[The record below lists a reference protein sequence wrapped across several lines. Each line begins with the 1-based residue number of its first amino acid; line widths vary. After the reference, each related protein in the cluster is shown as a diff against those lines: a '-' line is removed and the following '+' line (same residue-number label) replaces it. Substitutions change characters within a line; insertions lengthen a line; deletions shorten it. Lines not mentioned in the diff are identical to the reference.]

1 MFSSFEKKQ
10 SLTQKK
16 DAPSTSSIFDSSSQS
31 ESLQRKAE
39 LANGAVQRE
48 EPPRPNNTGMPDNLK
63 TGIESLSGF
72 SMDDVRVHYNS
83 SKPAT
88 VQALAYTQGTD
99 IHVAPGQEKHLPH
112 EAWHVAQQMAGRV
125 FPTTNIN
132 GMPVNDNAAL
142 EHEADV
148 MGEKAVQCRLIDCGN
163 FVAQNKFNN
172 LIQCISIA
180 SKKNASVEQLY
191 DNVNAFL
198 DAIRH
203 MAIFFVGG
211 KRVNAQ
217 DVCKKLEKCL
227 KDIPKTQWE
236 FINISECTTIEGIAE
251 AIDTYAEGVRFA
263 ETRNVEKITFD
274 SCKKKEGII
283 PPLGSLGIVTLKDL
297 IVYGYTHDSMILND
311 ICFGEFIEHIQSKI
325 IEKGYTFDTLGEK
338 KVFDCRTMQDV
349 LKRLDFTLE
358 KNNLDYW
365 KFRTF
370 GDLIAF
376 NFAHPHSEIYGVD
389 LNSFI
394 LETQNYVNQRTDC
407 LNWVLDLDIS
417 ECKNLIDVARAVEK
431 TTARQKSDSAP
442 VVIEKGKKNF
452 EKKGPSRM
460 HNTQKLASAPVVV
473 KEGEKPFETLKIQ
486 TFSDLI
492 AFSFIH
498 PHSEIFGMDV
508 ASFIL
513 QTQKYVFD
521 HECRLDCV
529 LNLNIS
535 GCKNLNNVADNV
547 VGLVQKKLLLT
558 QEEMMMGPEVRC
570 GIFENLGDLF
580 AYSFV
585 NPHATIRGR
594 RLYDFIREMKAYVLC
609 EINSLIGVDEIS
621 IKGCSDLS
629 DVEDRIEGFV
639 EKKQHFEI
647 KTEGFVEQLLERSA
661 ANKPIWCSKCVAYIE
676 NHKLNSG
683 GGTNFLYGGKTV
695 FHISHGG
702 LTKSGKEG
710 DSCHVLFVH
719 KEDSS
724 FLIIGVG
731 YHTGPTSYHLNWKAD
746 DIDEKYVNYDLDGV
760 KVDTEMKKNEK
771 KTEKKE

>member
-1 MFSSFEKKQ
+1 MSTTFVQKQ
-10 SLTQKK
+10 SPAQKK
-16 DAPSTSSIFDSSSQS
+16 DAPSASSVLDASSQN
-31 ESLQRKAE
+31 ESLQRKADM
-39 LANGAVQRE
+39 ANCTAQRV

-125 FPTTNIN
+125 SPTTNIN
-132 GMPVNDNAAL
+132 GMPVNDNTAL

-148 MGEKAVQCRLIDCGN
+148 MGEKAVQCRQIECGN

-180 SKKNASVEQLY
+180 STKNASVEQLY
-191 DNVNAFL
+191 DNVNDFF
-198 DAIRH
+198 DAICH
-203 MAIFFVGG
+203 MKNFYVG
-211 KRVNAQ
+211 KECVIAQ
-217 DVCKKLEKCL
+217 KVRKELEKRL
-227 KDIPKTQWE
+227 KNIPETQWK
-236 FINISECTTIEGIAE
+236 FINISECTTIEGVAN
-251 AIDTYAEGVRFA
+251 AIDTYARGMRFA
-263 ETRNVEKITFD
+263 KPSDVEKLKFD
-274 SCKKKEGII
+274 SCKTNKGII
-283 PPLGSLGIVTLKDL
+283 PSLGSLGIVTLKDL
-297 IVYGYTHDSMILND
+297 IVYGYTHDSMVLND
-311 ICFGEFIEHIQSKI
+311 ICFGEFVEHVQSKI

-349 LKRLDFTLE
+349 LKCLDFTLE
-358 KNNLDYW
+358 TNNLVYW
-365 KFRTF
+365 NFETF

-389 LNSFI
+389 LNLFI
-394 LETQNYVNQRTDC
+394 LDTQNFVNQTTGC
-407 LNWVLDLDIS
+407 LDWVLHLNIS
-417 ECKNLIDVARAVEK
+417 KCENLIDVARVVEESC
-431 TTARQKSDSAP
+431 TARQKSDSAP
-442 VVIEKGKKNF
+442 VVIGKGKKNF
-452 EKKGPSRM
+452 EKKDLSRK
-460 HNTQKLASAPVVV
+460 HNSQKSDSAPVVI
-473 KEGEKPFETLKIQ
+473 KKGENLFETHKIK
-486 TFSDLI
+486 TFGDLI
-492 AFSFIH
+492 AFNFIH
-498 PHSEIFGMDV
+498 PRSEIFGVDV
-508 ASFIL
+508 ALFIL
-513 QTQKYVFD
+513 QMQEYVLD

-529 LNLNIS
+529 LNLDIS
-535 GCKNLNNVADNV
+535 GCENLKGIEDNV
-547 VGLVQKKLLLT
+547 VNCVREKLLLT
-558 QEEMMMGPEVRC
+558 RKEMMMRSEVHC
-570 GIFENLGDLF
+570 EIFENLGDLF

-585 NPHATIRGR
+585 NPHAMIHGY
-594 RLYDFIREMKAYVLC
+594 RLYDFIRKMKAYVLC

-621 IKGCSDLS
+621 IKGFSDLS
-629 DVEDRIEGFV
+629 DVEDRIEDFV
-639 EKKQHFEI
+639 EEKQHFEI
-647 KTEGFVEQLLERSA
+647 KTEVFVEQLRERSA
-661 ANKPIWCSKCVAYIE
+661 ANKPIWCSKCVAYME

-702 LTKSGKEG
+702 LKKSGKQG

-746 DIDEKYVNYDLDGV
+746 DIDEKYVNYDLDEV
-760 KVDTEMKKNEK
+760 KVDTEMKKREK
-771 KTEKKE
+771 KD

>member
-1 MFSSFEKKQ
+1 MNSTFAQKQ
-10 SLTQKK
+10 SPTQKK
-16 DAPSTSSIFDSSSQS
+16 DAPSASSVLDVSSQS
-31 ESLQRKAE
+31 ESLQRKAD
-39 LANGAVQRE
+39 LANGTAQRE
-48 EPPRPNNTGMPDNLK
+48 ETPRPNNTGMPDNLK
-63 TGIESLSGF
+63 AGIESLSGF

-83 SKPAT
+83 PKPAT

-125 FPTTNIN
+125 SPTTNIN
-132 GMPVNDNAAL
+132 GMPVNDNTAL

-148 MGEKAVQCRLIDCGN
+148 MGEKAVQCRQIECGN

-180 SKKNASVEQLY
+180 STKNASVEQLY
-191 DNVNAFL
+191 DNVNDFF
-198 DAIRH
+198 DAICH
-203 MAIFFVGG
+203 MKIFYVG
-211 KRVNAQ
+211 KECVIAQ
-217 DVCKKLEKCL
+217 KVRKELEKRL
-227 KDIPKTQWE
+227 KNIPKTQWE
-236 FINISECTTIEGIAE
+236 FINISERTTIEGVVD
-251 AIDTYAEGVRFA
+251 AIDAYADGMRFA
-263 ETRNVEKITFD
+263 ETRNVEKLTFA

-311 ICFGEFIEHIQSKI
+311 ICFGEFIEYIQSKI

-349 LKRLDFTLE
+349 LKCLDFTLDT
-358 KNNLDYW
+358 NNLDYW
-365 KFRTF
+365 NFRTF

-394 LETQNYVNQRTDC
+394 LETQNYVNQQTGC
-407 LNWVLDLDIS
+407 LDWVLHLNIS
-417 ECKNLIDVARAVEK
+417 KCENLIDVARVVEESC
-431 TTARQKSDSAP
+431 TARQKSDSAP
-442 VVIEKGKKNF
+442 VVIGKGKKNF
-452 EKKGPSRM
+452 EKKVPSRM
-460 HNTQKLASAPVVV
+460 HNTQKLASAPVVI
-473 KEGEKPFETLKIQ
+473 KEGEKLFETHGIQ
-486 TFSDLI
+486 TFGDLI
-492 AFSFIH
+492 AFNFIH
-498 PHSEIFGMDV
+498 PRSEIFGVDV

-513 QTQKYVFD
+513 QMQEYVLD

-529 LNLNIS
+529 LNLDIS
-535 GCKNLNNVADNV
+535 GCKNLNGIEDNV
-547 VGLVQKKLLLT
+547 VGCVQEKLSLT
-558 QEEMMMGPEVRC
+558 RKEMMPGRKVTC
-570 GIFENLGDLF
+570 VLKNLGDLF

-585 NPHATIRGR
+585 NPHAVINGY
-594 RLYDFIREMKAYVLC
+594 RLCDFIRKMKAYVLC
-609 EINSLIGVDEIS
+609 EINSLIGVDKIS
-621 IKGCSDLS
+621 IEGCSDLS
-629 DVEDRIEGFV
+629 DVEDRIEDFV
-639 EKKQHFEI
+639 EEKQHFEI
-647 KTEGFVEQLLERSA
+647 KTEVFVEQLCERSA
-661 ANKPIWCSKCVAYIE
+661 ANKPIWCSKCVAYME

-702 LTKSGKEG
+702 LKKNGKEG

-746 DIDEKYVNYDLDGV
+746 DIDEKYVDYDLDGV

>member
-1 MFSSFEKKQ
+1 MNTTYAQ
-10 SLTQKK
+10 RQTTAQKK
-16 DAPSTSSIFDSSSQS
+16 DAPSASSVLDASSQS

-39 LANGAVQRE
+39 LANGAVQRV

-125 FPTTNIN
+125 SPTTNIN

-148 MGEKAVQCRLIDCGN
+148 MGEKSVQCRQIECGN
-163 FVAQNKFNN
+163 FVAQNKSNN
-172 LIQCISIA
+172 LIQCISI
-180 SKKNASVEQLY
+180 SCTKNASVEQSY
-191 DNVNAFL
+191 DNVNAFF
-198 DAIRH
+198 DAIRT
-203 MAIFFVGG
+203 MTTFFVGEE
-211 KRVNAQ
+211 RINAQ
-217 DVCKKLEKCL
+217 EVCKNLGKWL
-227 KDIPKTQWE
+227 KNIPETEWK
-236 FINISECTTIEGIAE
+236 FINISECTTIEGIAN
-251 AIDTYAEGVRFA
+251 AIDTYARGMRFA
-263 ETRNVEKITFD
+263 KPSDVEKLKFG

-349 LKRLDFTLE
+349 LKCLDFTLE
-358 KNNLDYW
+358 TNDLVYW
-365 KFRTF
+365 RFRTF

-389 LNSFI
+389 LNLFI
-394 LETQNYVNQRTDC
+394 LDTQNYVNQKTGC
-407 LNWVLDLDIS
+407 LDWVLHLNIS
-417 ECKNLIDVARAVEK
+417 ECKNLIDVARVVEESC
-431 TTARQKSDSAP
+431 TARQKSGSAS
-442 VVIEKGKKNF
+442 VVIEKGKKNL
-452 EKKGPSRM
+452 EKKVPSRM
-460 HNTQKLASAPVVV
+460 HNTQKLASAPVVI
-473 KEGEKPFETLKIQ
+473 KEGEKLFETHGIQ
-486 TFSDLI
+486 TFGDLI
-492 AFSFIH
+492 AFNFIH
-498 PHSEIFGMDV
+498 PRSEIFGVDV

-513 QTQKYVFD
+513 QMQEYVLD

-529 LNLNIS
+529 LNLDIS

-547 VGLVQKKLLLT
+547 VDCVQEKLSLT
-558 QEEMMMGPEVRC
+558 RKEMMTRRNVTC
-570 GIFENLGDLF
+570 VFKNLGDLF

-585 NPHATIRGR
+585 NPHAVINGY
-594 RLYDFIREMKAYVLC
+594 RLYDFIRKIKAYVLC
-609 EINSLIGVDEIS
+609 EINSLIGVDEID
-621 IKGCSDLS
+621 IEGCSDLS
-629 DVEDRIEGFV
+629 EVEDRIEDFV
-639 EKKQHFEI
+639 EEKQHFEI
-647 KTEGFVEQLLERSA
+647 KTEVFVEQLRERSA
-661 ANKPIWCSKCVAYIE
+661 ANKTIWCSKCVAYME

-746 DIDEKYVNYDLDGV
+746 DIDEKYVNYDLDKV
-760 KVDTEMKKNEK
+760 KVDTEMKKREK
-771 KTEKKE
+771 KD